1 MKSTQYTIR
10 QVPPEV
16 DKALRRKS
24 REERKS
30 LNEVVLDALK
40 KGAGLSSQP
49 VVHRDLNFLIGS
61 WVEDPEFDKIIK
73 EFDQID
79 PEMWK

>member
-1 MKSTQYTIR
+1 MKATQYTIR
-10 QVPPEV
+10 RVPPEV
-16 DKALRRKS
+16 DKALRQKS
-24 REERKS
+24 RQERKS
-30 LNEVVLDALK
+30 LNEVVLEALR
-40 KGAGLSSQP
+40 KGAGLSGQP
-49 VVHRDLNFLIGS
+49 VVHRDLDFLIGS